1 MKLVTPDFGL
11 VIWMSLTF
19 LTVLFLLSKFAWK
32 PILKMI
38 KDREESIEGALQ
50 SAEKAKQEMVRLQSN
65 NESLLREA
73 QLEREAMLKAARD
86 AKDAMINDAKATAKA
101 TASGRRAGSWAAT
114 VLRSY
119 EILRSYDVPRYYEIP
134 PPPQIVCLELLM
146 SDGTTKLYA
155 HLSQNIW
162 VEQGVVGGYIS
173 LSSTEG

>member
-38 KDREESIEGALQ
+38 KDREDSIEGALQ

-65 NESLLREA
+65 NENLLREA

-86 AKDAMINDAKATAKA
+86 AKDAMINEAKATAKA
-101 TASGRRAGSWAAT
+101 EADR
-114 VLRSY
+114 
-119 EILRSYDVPRYYEIP
+119 
-134 PPPQIVCLELLM
+134 M
-146 SDGTTKLYA
+146 
-155 HLSQNIW
+155 
-162 VEQGVVGGYIS
+162 IS
-173 LSSTEG
+173 LAREAINNEKQAAVTELKNQVAQLSLQVAEKLIREQLSSDEKQKELANKLVAELKLN

>member
-1 MKLVTPDFGL
+1 
-11 VIWMSLTF
+11 MSLTF

-65 NESLLREA
+65 NENLLREA

-101 TASGRRAGSWAAT
+101 EADR
-114 VLRSY
+114 
-119 EILRSYDVPRYYEIP
+119 
-134 PPPQIVCLELLM
+134 M
-146 SDGTTKLYA
+146 
-155 HLSQNIW
+155 
-162 VEQGVVGGYIS
+162 IS
-173 LSSTEG
+173 LAREAINNEKQAAVTELKNQVAQLSLQVAEKLIREQLSSEEKQKELANKLVAELKLN

>member
-65 NESLLREA
+65 NENLLREA

-101 TASGRRAGSWAAT
+101 EADR
-114 VLRSY
+114 
-119 EILRSYDVPRYYEIP
+119 
-134 PPPQIVCLELLM
+134 M
-146 SDGTTKLYA
+146 
-155 HLSQNIW
+155 
-162 VEQGVVGGYIS
+162 IS
-173 LSSTEG
+173 LAREAINNEKQAAVTELKNQVAQLSLQVAEKLIREQLSSDEKQKELANKLVTELKLN

>member
-65 NESLLREA
+65 NENLLREA

-86 AKDAMINDAKATAKA
+86 AKDAMINEAKATAKA
-101 TASGRRAGSWAAT
+101 EADR
-114 VLRSY
+114 
-119 EILRSYDVPRYYEIP
+119 
-134 PPPQIVCLELLM
+134 M
-146 SDGTTKLYA
+146 
-155 HLSQNIW
+155 
-162 VEQGVVGGYIS
+162 IS
-173 LSSTEG
+173 LAREAINNEKQAAVTELKNQVAQLSLQVAEKLIREQLSSDEKQKELANKLVAELKLN

>member
-101 TASGRRAGSWAAT
+101 EADR
-114 VLRSY
+114 
-119 EILRSYDVPRYYEIP
+119 
-134 PPPQIVCLELLM
+134 M
-146 SDGTTKLYA
+146 
-155 HLSQNIW
+155 
-162 VEQGVVGGYIS
+162 IS
-173 LSSTEG
+173 LAREAINNEKQAAVTELKNQVAQLSLQVAEKAYS